1 MHKYMKRTAAALLAG
16 IFIFGQ
22 ACTAFAAQDDSNYG
36 PAFGTSSPGQ
46 DSHGGGQAGGN
57 QSGAAQPGQS
67 QPSQPQQGQQ
77 GAAQQEQQGQQAQTG
92 QDQTQPTQGVPTETL
107 PGNDTAANAQADADA
122 AADKAAAEKKAAA
135 EEAAMQAAIVA
146 NTPYLQIQVLRP
158 DTTWTDAVIGDAPV
172 TSEGGFRSLC
182 IYLNNIVGNVLYR
195 TYTGAHGWSEWAMN
209 GDHTTVWEDGALV
222 EAIQI
227 RFTGFVG
234 NTFDVYYNS
243 TLNDGTELDWARD
256 GQTAGTMGTGKV
268 MQGLRISLWGKTVEG
283 ASYKMDRPV
292 EAAAPDGI
300 QVIDGT
306 VVYSSGTGVPFTGWG
321 WNDRD
326 RYYFVNNVPVTGW
339 QYIDGYKYYFD
350 ETGKVV
356 TDLEPIIGAK
366 GPYLIRINKQM
377 NTTTVYVK
385 DGGNGFIIPLKTFL
399 CSTGDDTPLG
409 TFKTP
414 EKYRWRLMNSD
425 VYTQYATR
433 LGSGLPFLLH
443 SIIYDK
449 PDVNTLKPETYNFLG
464 VVRSAGCVRFASGD
478 VKWIY
483 DHCPL
488 GTTIEVYNSPVPG
501 PYDRPAIEHP
511 IPADQHWDPTD
522 PVAVAAMS
530 GK

>member
-16 IFIFGQ
+16 VFIFGQ
-22 ACTAFAAQDDSNYG
+22 ASAALAAQDNSNYG
-36 PAFGTSSPGQ
+36 PAFGTSSPQ
-46 DSHGGGQAGGN
+46 TPPEGGQAADN
-57 QSGAAQPGQS
+57 PSGTGQS
-67 QPSQPQQGQQ
+67 QG
-77 GAAQQEQQGQQAQTG
+77 QQEQTQPQDSQGQT
-92 QDQTQPTQGVPTETL
+92 TQEQTL
-107 PGNDTAANAQADADA
+107 PENDAAANAQADADA
-122 AADKAAAEKKAAA
+122 AAAQKAAAEQAAA

-158 DTTWTDAVIGDAPV
+158 DTTWTDPVIGDAPV

-195 TYTGAHGWSEWAMN
+195 TYTGAHGWSGWAMN
-209 GDHTTVWEDGALV
+209 GDHTAVWDDGALV

-234 NTFDVYYNS
+234 NTFDVYYSS

-268 MQGLRISLWGKTVEG
+268 MESLRISLWGKAVEG
-283 ASYKMDRPV
+283 AAYKLDQPV
-292 EAAAPDGI
+292 EAAAPDGV
-300 QVIDGT
+300 QVTDGA
-306 VVYSSGTGVPFTGWG
+306 VSYSSGTGVPFTGWG

-350 ETGKVV
+350 EAGKVV
-356 TDLEPIIGAK
+356 TDLEPIIGAN
-366 GPYLIRINKQM
+366 GPYLIRINKER

-385 DGGNGFIIPLKTFL
+385 DGGNGYIIPLKTFL

-414 EKYRWRLMNSD
+414 EKYRWRLMFGD

-433 LGSGLPFLLH
+433 LGAGLPILFH
-443 SIIYDK
+443 SNIYDK

-464 VVRSAGCVRFASGD
+464 VVRSAGCIRFAAGD

-488 GTTIEVYNSPVPG
+488 GTTVEVYNSSIPG
-501 PYDRPAIEHP
+501 PYDRPAIEQT
-511 IPADQHWDPTD
+511 IPASQHWDPTD
-522 PVAVAAMS
+522 PVAAAAMS

>member
-1 MHKYMKRTAAALLAG
+1 MHKYMKRAAAVLLAG
-16 IFIFGQ
+16 AFLLGQ
-22 ACTAFAAQDDSNYG
+22 AGTAFASQDDSHYG
-36 PAFGTSSPGQ
+36 PAFDTHGPGQVGENESGAVQAGQSPGQ
-46 DSHGGGQAGGN
+46 QGESQA
-57 QSGAAQPGQS
+57 QQGQS
-67 QPSQPQQGQQ
+67 QSQQGQPQ
-77 GAAQQEQQGQQAQTG
+77 AQQGQSQSQQG
-92 QDQTQPTQGVPTETL
+92 QPQPTQGAPTETL
-107 PGNDTAANAQADADA
+107 PGCDTAANAQADADA
-122 AADKAAAEKKAAA
+122 AAAQAEAEKKAAA

-158 DTTWTDAVIGDAPV
+158 DTTWTDPVIGDAPV
-172 TSEGGFRSLC
+172 TSQGGFRSLC

-195 TYTGAHGWSEWAMN
+195 TYTSAHGWSDWAMN
-209 GDHTTVWEDGALV
+209 GGHTTVWDDGALI

-268 MQGLRISLWGKTVEG
+268 MESLRISLWGKTVEG
-283 ASYKMDRPV
+283 ASYKMDHPV

-300 QVIDGT
+300 QVVNGS
-306 VVYSSGTGVPFTGWG
+306 VVYSSGTGTPFTGWG

-356 TDLEPIIGAK
+356 TDLEPIIGAN
-366 GPYLIRINKQM
+366 GPFLIRINKEM

-385 DGGNGFIIPLKTFL
+385 DGGNGYIIPLKTFL

-414 EKYRWRLMNSD
+414 EKYRWRLMNSG

-433 LGSGLPFLLH
+433 LGAGLPFLLH
-443 SIIYDK
+443 SDIYDAANV
-449 PDVNTLKPETYNFLG
+449 DTLKPETYNFMG
-464 VVRSAGCVRFASGD
+464 VVRSAGCIRFVSGD

-488 GTTIEVYNSPVPG
+488 GTTIQVYNSPVPG
-501 PYDRPAIEHP
+501 PYDRPAIEQI

-522 PVAVAAMS
+522 PVAVAEHS